1 MILFRCGHR
10 VRGWQSRPSALKL
23 GMTLGI
29 RFGEEDGGQRSEDN
43 LPASLAGMAGGFPG
57 SAVFSFSF
65 EHKSF

>member
-1 MILFRCGHR
+1 MAKQTCYKAGDDAG
-10 VRGWQSRPSALKL
+10 V
-23 GMTLGI
+23 

-43 LPASLAGMAGGFPG
+43 LSDSLAGMAGGFPG

>member
-10 VRGWQSRPSALKL
+10 ERGWQSRPATKL
-23 GMTLGI
+23 GMTLGV
-29 RFGEEDGGQRSEDN
+29 RFGGEEGEQRSEDI
-43 LPASLAGMAGGFPG
+43 LPDSLAGMADGFLG